1 MVSENQPK
9 KKKKEKITFYNHHE
23 FVQTWKLSQFVLR
36 VNSVDANIEILC
48 KTRNPIFPKR
58 DPERERER
66 ERERESKRERERERE
81 REQVPPHLNK

>member
-9 KKKKEKITFYNHHE
+9 KKEKTTTFYNHHV

-48 KTRNPIFPKR
+48 KTWNPIFQKQ
-58 DPERERER
+58 DPERERESR
-66 ERERESKRERERERE
+66 CLLTSTSDGRGIRAITQRVST
-81 REQVPPHLNK
+81 PPIM